1 MCLIYLLFLESVW
14 KTFTTNDPEF
24 GIFPPSVSIVFVRFL
39 CGLIMHLTLQP
50 EIRSALKFMKYANNH
65 TWKFRSWRYAYLI
78 GFGQLLMVISVEFIN
93 LILLCEN
100 DTVMDIIM
108 DFLALVIISDFDE
121 YYVASL
127 ESDPN
132 F

>member
-1 MCLIYLLFLESVW
+1 
-14 KTFTTNDPEF
+14 
-24 GIFPPSVSIVFVRFL
+24 
-39 CGLIMHLTLQP
+39 
-50 EIRSALKFMKYANNH
+50 MKYANNH

-78 GFGQLLMVISVEFIN
+78 GFCQLIMVFSVEFIN

-121 YYVASL
+121 YYVAAL
-127 ESDPN
+127 EADAN

>member
-1 MCLIYLLFLESVW
+1 MSLVYLLFEESVW
-14 KTFTTNDPEF
+14 KTFTTNDKEF
-24 GIFPPSVSIVFVRFL
+24 GQYPPSSSIVFVRFL

-50 EIRSALKFMKYANNH
+50 EIQSGLKFMKYANNH
-65 TWKFRSWRYAYLI
+65 TWKFRSWGYAYLI
-78 GFGQLLMVISVEFIN
+78 GFGQLLMVVSVEFIN

-121 YYVASL
+121 YYVAAL
-127 ESDPN
+127 EADAN

>member
-1 MCLIYLLFLESVW
+1 
-14 KTFTTNDPEF
+14 
-24 GIFPPSVSIVFVRFL
+24 
-39 CGLIMHLTLQP
+39 
-50 EIRSALKFMKYANNH
+50 MKYANNH
-65 TWKFRSWRYAYLI
+65 TWKFRSWGYAYLI
-78 GFGQLLMVISVEFIN
+78 GFGQLLMVVSVEFIN

-121 YYVASL
+121 YYVTAL
-127 ESDPN
+127 EDDAN